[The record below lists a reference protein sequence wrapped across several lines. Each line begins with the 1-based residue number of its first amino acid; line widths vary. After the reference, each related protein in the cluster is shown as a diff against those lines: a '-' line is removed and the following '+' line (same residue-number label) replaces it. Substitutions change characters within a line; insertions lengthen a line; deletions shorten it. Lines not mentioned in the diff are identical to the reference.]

1 MIFCEALLDRTNLT
15 SKRDPDPLEFTTAPI
30 FRNPKAF
37 KVVKID
43 MHSNRDMTNS
53 YS

>member
-15 SKRDPDPLEFTTAPI
+15 FKRDPDPLEFTIAPI